1 MELDK
6 NVPEIQFKVWSSAWE
21 EIQLGS
27 VAKIKGRLGWKSLKQ
42 EEYITNGP
50 AMIAGKHI
58 RNGYVDWNKVDHIPE
73 WRYLESPEIM
83 LRNDDVIFS
92 KDGSLGNPAVVTNLS
107 EEATINSTMM
117 LVRPHVKLKAQFFYQ
132 VLNTKHFKELIKE
145 KVSGSSIP
153 HLFQA
158 DMKLFKFFITNFEEQ
173 TAIGNYFQKLDNLI
187 NQHQKK
193 YDKLSKIKK
202 VMLKNMFPK
211 QGETIPEI
219 RFKGFSGDWELR
231 SLSELTDYANGK
243 GHEDKQKTSGKYE
256 LINLNSIS
264 IGGGLKPSGKFI
276 DESNRTLE
284 KNDLVMVLSDVGHGD
299 LLGRVALIPKSNTYV
314 LNQRV
319 ALLRTF
325 GEVCPLF
332 LLYNINA
339 HQFYFKK
346 QGAGMSQLNIS
357 KGAVENFSS
366 FIPKREEQI
375 AIGNYFRK
383 LDALINQHQQQI
395 TKLNNIK
402 QACLSK
408 MFV

>member
-1 MELDK
+1 MSVEK
-6 NVPEIQFKVWSSAWE
+6 KVPEVRFNGFGGEWE
-21 EIQLGS
+21 DLVLDGNARFTKGQGYSKGDLVASGS
-27 VAKIKGRLGWKSLKQ
+27 PIILYGRLYTNYQTVITGVDTFVNEQAKSIKSTGGEVIVPASGESPEDISRASVVNEPNVILGGDLNVIYPNKK
-42 EEYITNGP
+42 IDSTFLALAISNGRIKNELSTK
-50 AMIAGKHI
+50 AQGKSVVHI
-58 RNGYVDWNKVDHIPE
+58 RNSD
-73 WRYLESPEIM
+73 LA
-83 LRNDDVIFS
+83 
-92 KDGSLGNPAVVTNLS
+92 SLNL
-107 EEATINSTMM
+107 I
-117 LVRPHVKLKAQFFYQ
+117 LPGVPQ
-132 VLNTKHFKELIKE
+132 
-145 KVSGSSIP
+145 
-153 HLFQA
+153 
-158 DMKLFKFFITNFEEQ
+158 EQ
-173 TAIGNYFQKLDNLI
+173 TLIGSYFQQLDNLI

-375 AIGNYFRK
+375 AIGNYFQK
-383 LDALINQHQQQI
+383 LDTLINQHQQQI